1 MMIFSLPSLS
11 PPPPSLFL
19 CLTGKSV
26 GLVTTTH
33 VTHATPAAAYAH
45 SPERDWESD
54 AAMATADD
62 LCKAKVK
69 DIASQL
75 IEDTPNTNIKVRNYV
90 NGWEKTQGK
99 LHK

>member
-1 MMIFSLPSLS
+1 M
-11 PPPPSLFL
+11 
-19 CLTGKSV
+19 
-26 GLVTTTH
+26 TTTH
-33 VTHATPAAAYAH
+33 VTHATPASGYAH

-75 IEDTPNTNIKVRNYV
+75 VEDTPNADIKVRDYV
-90 NGWEKTQGK
+90 IGYEKTGGTA
-99 LHK
+99 